1 MYCLVSDLLAGL
13 VMTNG
18 SIICNTN
25 LLSSEFIWEVKGE
38 QFTLKA

>member
-13 VMTNG
+13 VMANG

-25 LLSSEFIWEVKGE
+25 LLSSEFIWEGKGE